1 MKLEKPSHLLAAI
14 TWFFVFALAIAL
26 MLRII
31 PADWLSWGLFAL
43 FFFVAVMASAVASG
57 GSKESI
63 GIYHISYID
72 ADTIMLV
79 QLDPKTLQPIATSD
93 AKPTSSKSAKP
104 GKS

>member
-1 MKLEKPSHLLAAI
+1 MKLEKPSHLLAAV
-14 TWFFVFALAIAL
+14 TWFFVFALTIAL
-26 MLRII
+26 MLRVI

-57 GSKESI
+57 GSKEVV

-72 ADTIMLV
+72 ADTIQLV
-79 QLDPKTLQPIATSD
+79 QLDPKTLQPYATRGV
-93 AKPTSSKSAKP
+93 KPPAPKSAKP